1 MKELPTGTTRGF
13 CLSLLPL
20 VHSYTISLSPRILNH
35 NVTPPPPIQPASQ
48 PASVMKRLEGAALNP
63 KP

>member
-1 MKELPTGTTRGF
+1 MKELLTGTTRGF

-20 VHSYTISLSPRILNH
+20 VHSYTISLSPPILNH
-35 NVTPPPPIQPASQ
+35 DVNPPYSQ
-48 PASVMKRLEGAALNP
+48 PASIMKRLEDAALNP

>member
-35 NVTPPPPIQPASQ
+35 NVTPPIQPASQ
-48 PASVMKRLEGAALNP
+48 PASIMKRLEDVALNP